1 MTIGFRPDDLRKRNR
16 ASVISVVRRLGG
28 PSRTEMATATALS
41 QSTISAI
48 SADLIAEGILRETK
62 AGEVATTRRGRP
74 QIALGLHPDA
84 ACVVAM
90 SLSLNALTATLI
102 DYAGE
107 TVDFRHDRPRT
118 QEMTRDEIIGHC
130 EAMVSDLLADNR
142 DHPPVLQVVVAVQG
156 TTDRAGRRMLW
167 SPITRE
173 GDVPFSDAIETR
185 FSIPTIVENDCNMM
199 AEALRW
205 QAPERYRETFLS
217 VLLSDGIGMGLM
229 FQNRLFKGTRSSGG
243 EFGHM
248 VHRPDGA
255 LCRCGRRGCI
265 EAYAGNY
272 AILRAA
278 RGLPETSM
286 PLEDMPDGEMRAL
299 AARARQGDGPERDA
313 FRVAGEAVGFGLGD
327 IFALID
333 PAPVAFVG
341 VGAAAFDLMEPSI
354 RDALARTMGG
364 QGAEIAF
371 DTYEDELA
379 LMRQGCAMRALTRLD
394 TELFAGGLEPAV
406 RAVEA

>member
-28 PSRTEMATATALS
+28 PSRTEMASATALS

-62 AGEVATTRRGRP
+62 PGDPGTTRRGRP
-74 QIALGLHPDA
+74 QIALGLDPRA
-84 ACVVAM
+84 ACVVAV

-107 TVDFRHDRPRT
+107 TVDSRHERPRT
-118 QEMTRDEIIGHC
+118 QEMTRDALIAHC
-130 EAMVSDLLADNR
+130 LAMVSDLLTHRR

-173 GDVPFSDAIETR
+173 GDVPFAEAIEAR

-205 QAPERYRETFLS
+205 QAPDRYRETFLS

-278 RGLPETSM
+278 AGLPETAM
-286 PLEDMPDGEMRAL
+286 PPDDIPEGEMRAL
-299 AARARQGDGPERDA
+299 ASRARAADGPEREA
-313 FRVAGEAVGFGLGD
+313 FRAAGEAVGFGLGD

-341 VGAAAFDLMEPSI
+341 IGATAFDLMEPAI
-354 RDALARTMGG
+354 RDALERTMGG

-371 DTYEDELA
+371 DVYEDELA

-394 TELFAGGLEPAV
+394 TEVFAAGLQSARP
-406 RAVEA
+406 VEA